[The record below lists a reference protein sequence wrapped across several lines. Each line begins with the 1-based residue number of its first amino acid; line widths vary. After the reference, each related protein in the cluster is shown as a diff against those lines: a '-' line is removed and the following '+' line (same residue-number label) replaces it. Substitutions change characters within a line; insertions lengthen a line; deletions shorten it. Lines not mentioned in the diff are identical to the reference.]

1 MASSLDNDFV
11 FGEND
16 AKILAEEIMGK
27 LMEILTP
34 VRAENLE
41 PEPEKEQEKE
51 PERSILDDARSE
63 NSEPEKSL
71 VDVFNDAF
79 CKTLLENPSDIEIL
93 QNQLTTIIK
102 KCEKYEKFPL
112 Q

>member
-1 MASSLDNDFV
+1 MASSLDNDIV

-16 AKILAEEIMGK
+16 AKILAEQIMGK

-41 PEPEKEQEKE
+41 PEKES
-51 PERSILDDARSE
+51 ERSILDDARSE

-79 CKTLLENPSDIEIL
+79 CKTLLENPSDIEKL

-102 KCEKYEKFPL
+102 NVKSMKKVSSK
-112 Q
+112 